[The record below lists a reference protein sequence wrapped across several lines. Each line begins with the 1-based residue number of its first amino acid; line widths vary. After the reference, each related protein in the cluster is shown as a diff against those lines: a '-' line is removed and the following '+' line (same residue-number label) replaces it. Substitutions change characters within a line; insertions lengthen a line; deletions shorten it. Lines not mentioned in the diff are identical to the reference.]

1 MKNWG
6 LDQIGFTVVP
16 TLIFDM
22 TKAKALYLQNKCL
35 EYLVYEVNISGIKK
49 GFIIIICKS
58 ILSIRL
64 APILQKLPDPKIWV
78 MSICTLVPKNLW

>member
-22 TKAKALYLQNKCL
+22 TKAKALYRCFDESTHVLLCAENQLTQN
-35 EYLVYEVNISGIKK
+35 NQ
-49 GFIIIICKS
+49 F
-58 ILSIRL
+58 
-64 APILQKLPDPKIWV
+64 
-78 MSICTLVPKNLW
+78 

>member
-22 TKAKALYLQNKCL
+22 TKAKALYILCFEPMMIFELPYPLSYDN
-35 EYLVYEVNISGIKK
+35 
-49 GFIIIICKS
+49 FKS
-58 ILSIRL
+58 II
-64 APILQKLPDPKIWV
+64 
-78 MSICTLVPKNLW
+78 

>member
-22 TKAKALYLQNKCL
+22 TKAKALYLSL
-35 EYLVYEVNISGIKK
+35 EGEKK
-49 GFIIIICKS
+49 EPFFIFSLFLLCFSNNHGLFGTI
-58 ILSIRL
+58 
-64 APILQKLPDPKIWV
+64 
-78 MSICTLVPKNLW
+78 